1 MIRHK
6 SSFFIS
12 LSIHALLF
20 FSIYFAW
27 STVSKIQKTDLEHKI
42 CVELCRVEQQ
52 EKSIESQPKIEP
64 QPKQKPEPKPE
75 PKLQPKPEPKKEQTP
90 PKPIQEVVKEII
102 PEIAEIPQS
111 KPDTTIVK
119 AEKTVSVSEEIIE
132 SKEVSAHIA
141 QKPQKED
148 LKQEQDNT
156 KDEYIKLNTQKI
168 SALIRDNL
176 YYPMAAR
183 KRNIT
188 GRVSIKFT
196 LGVDAKVYNIKIV
209 DSSSDILSRAAIK
222 TIEELSGKFPKP
234 KQEITLSLPIDYSL
248 N

>member
-6 SSFFIS
+6 RSFFIS
-12 LSIHALLF
+12 LSVHALLF

-27 STVSKIQKTDLEHKI
+27 STVSKTQKTDLEHKI
-42 CVELCRVEQQ
+42 CVELCRVEQE
-52 EKSIESQPKIEP
+52 EKSIESQPKIKP
-64 QPKQKPEPKPE
+64 QPKQKPKPKQKPEPK
-75 PKLQPKPEPKKEQTP
+75 PKKEQTP
-90 PKPIQEVVKEII
+90 PKPIQEVVKDII
-102 PEIAEIPQS
+102 PEITEIPQS

-132 SKEVSAHIA
+132 SKEVSVHVA
-141 QKPQKED
+141 QKPQKENV
-148 LKQEQDNT
+148 KQEQDNI
-156 KDEYIKLNTQKI
+156 KDKYIKLNTQKI